1 MRKLFIL
8 SIGLLAMAMTA
19 CKESATTDENATVQ
33 GISEHEGELTGM
45 IAYVNIDSLTANY
58 NLAIDLSTQFN
69 DKAQKIDT
77 ELNSKAKRL
86 ENAIA
91 SYQEKVQKVLITRAD
106 AVKEEERLNQQQQ
119 ELVAY
124 RDQVMQ
130 ELAEEEVV
138 MTNQIFYG
146 ITDYIHEYNKDGK
159 YDMIL
164 TTSSTGPV
172 ISAKAAL
179 NITNEILK
187 GINDKYAAE
196 KEATK

>member
-1 MRKLFIL
+1 MRKILIL
-8 SIGLLAMAMTA
+8 SMGLLMAMTA
-19 CKESATTDENATVQ
+19 CKETATTPEAGAQ
-33 GISEHEGELTGM
+33 GISEHEGALTGV

-58 NLAIDLSTQFN
+58 NMAIDLGTQFN
-69 DKAQKIDT
+69 EKAQKIDS
-77 ELNSKAKRL
+77 ELNTRAKRL

-91 SYQEKVQKVLITRAD
+91 SYQDKVQKVLITRAD
-106 AVKEEERLNQQQQ
+106 AVKEEEKLNKQQQD
-119 ELVAY
+119 LVAY

-138 MTNQIFYG
+138 MTNKVFYG

-179 NITNEILK
+179 NITDEILK

-196 KEATK
+196 KAASS

>member
-1 MRKLFIL
+1 MRKIL
-8 SIGLLAMAMTA
+8 IFSMGLLMAMTA
-19 CKESATTDENATVQ
+19 CKETATTAETGAQ
-33 GISEHEGELTGM
+33 GISEHEGALTGV

-58 NLAIDLSTQFN
+58 NLAIDLGTQFN
-69 DKAQKIDT
+69 EKAQKIDS
-77 ELNSKAKRL
+77 ELNTRAKRL

-91 SYQEKVQKVLITRAD
+91 SYQDKVQKVLITRAD
-106 AVKEEERLNQQQQ
+106 AVKEEEKLNKQQQD
-119 ELVAY
+119 LVAY

-130 ELAEEEVV
+130 ELAEEEIV
-138 MTNQIFYG
+138 MTNQVYYG
-146 ITDYIHEYNKDGK
+146 ITDYIHEFNKDGK

-179 NITNEILK
+179 NITDEILK

-196 KEATK
+196 KAAAK

>member
-1 MRKLFIL
+1 MQE
-8 SIGLLAMAMTA
+8 T
-19 CKESATTDENATVQ
+19 ATTPEAGAQ
-33 GISEHEGELTGM
+33 GISEHEGALTGV

-58 NLAIDLSTQFN
+58 NMAIDLGTQFN
-69 DKAQKIDT
+69 EKAQKIDS
-77 ELNSKAKRL
+77 ELNTRAKRL

-91 SYQEKVQKVLITRAD
+91 SYQDKVQKVLITRAD
-106 AVKEEERLNQQQQ
+106 AVKEEEKLNKQQQD
-119 ELVAY
+119 LVAY

-138 MTNQIFYG
+138 MTNKVFYG

-179 NITNEILK
+179 NITDEILK

-196 KEATK
+196 KAASAK